1 MGVSS
6 NRSTE
11 NENADSKVHTHV
23 IIGDVPICHVFWHF
37 SLLHIVTE
45 SSVFPSDNCFKF
57 RKKVFFFFSTE
68 KFCNFFSLLY
78 VTRTNPQNQH
88 CQKRKNGQ
96 RLNLSK
102 PSKFWAR
109 TKLTSP
115 LFLSKPPPPHP
126 LLPQNPLPSL
136 F

>member
-57 RKKVFFFFSTE
+57 RKKVFFFFQLRNFVIFFHFFTLLGQIPKTSIAKKE
-68 KFCNFFSLLY
+68 KMD
-78 VTRTNPQNQH
+78 
-88 CQKRKNGQ
+88 KG
-96 RLNLSK
+96 
-102 PSKFWAR
+102 
-109 TKLTSP
+109 
-115 LFLSKPPPPHP
+115 
-126 LLPQNPLPSL
+126 
-136 F
+136 